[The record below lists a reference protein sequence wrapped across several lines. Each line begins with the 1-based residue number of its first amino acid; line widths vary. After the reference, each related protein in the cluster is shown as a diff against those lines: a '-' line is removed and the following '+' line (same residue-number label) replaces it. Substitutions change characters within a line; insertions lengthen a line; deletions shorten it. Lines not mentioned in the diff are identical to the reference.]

1 MRVRKSNRTATAVP
15 CAYLCHLT
23 NGLPEVR
30 SFFWAFWALP
40 SLFVF
45 DLERLHSPLA
55 WVSNPPSTVPPLSPF
70 FRQHCLIG
78 PPARHLACWK
88 STCLS
93 GIAARGC
100 AAECATGCE
109 GTRITDSSTT
119 RPLDS
124 YCGTQLPKIEIRRG
138 ILTPHHPTIG

>member
-45 DLERLHSPLA
+45 DLERLHLA
-55 WVSNPPSTVPPLSPF
+55 FGLGIQPSFNRATAVTVFSTALLDRPTCASS
-70 FRQHCLIG
+70 CLFEVNMSE
-78 PPARHLACWK
+78 RHRG
-88 STCLS
+88 S
-93 GIAARGC
+93 GLCCRMCHGM
-100 AAECATGCE
+100 
-109 GTRITDSSTT
+109 
-119 RPLDS
+119 
-124 YCGTQLPKIEIRRG
+124 
-138 ILTPHHPTIG
+138 